1 MSPAQVYDRA
11 APLHSITSSA
21 RASRVGGTSRPSV
34 FAVLRLLGASFTCFR
49 VGSRMAADHYLKVAP
64 RVTMPPWNF
73 DALTTAHVSW
83 ETSTAFPASTV
94 MPSDEIVIRAGP
106 FIVKNRPM
114 R

>member
-1 MSPAQVYDRA
+1 MTP
-11 APLHSITSSA
+11 SA
-21 RASRVGGTSRPSV
+21 SASASNEDGMVTPSTL
-34 FAVLRLLGASFTCFR
+34 AVLRLLGASFTCFR

-83 ETSTAFPASTV
+83 ETSTAFPASTI

>member
-1 MSPAQVYDRA
+1 
-11 APLHSITSSA
+11 
-21 RASRVGGTSRPSV
+21 
-34 FAVLRLLGASFTCFR
+34 
-49 VGSRMAADHYLKVAP
+49 MAADHYLKVAP

-73 DALTTAHVSW
+73 DAWTTAHVSW
-83 ETSTAFPASTV
+83 ETSTAFPASTI